1 MVSNNKILENF
12 TNGEIKGKNATGSL
26 FIEHDTIYSY
36 GYHYPLARRVSDNK
50 YIVNNRKVSKTTSR
64 HANELKGILATK
76 NAEYKEVS
84 L

>member
-1 MVSNNKILENF
+1 MVGNNKILENF

-36 GYHYPLARRVSDNK
+36 GYHYPLARRVSDNN
-50 YIVNNRKVSKTTSR
+50 YIVNNRKVSQTTSR
-64 HANELKGILATK
+64 HANELKRILATK
-76 NAEYKEVS
+76 NAEYSEVF